1 MFSAYGRLV
10 LVLLVAFP
18 LGRAYAHN
26 EDHTAHAIPITG
38 ITVDGRLDDWPK
50 QMAVYSIDW
59 VSPEYYKTE
68 PPQGPE
74 DLTASFRV
82 GYDAGDNVLYV
93 ATMVRDDDWV
103 IDSQKGSFTD
113 QDLTEIYI
121 DADHS
126 GGDAANMQMP
136 GSKDAQQYVMV
147 AGPSRLYGFG
157 SVTNDFM
164 LNAGDTR
171 ASGVYAAS
179 LRVGQYT
186 VYEWAIPLWSSFPD
200 QRYSIEPG
208 AVIGFDAVVT
218 DADGDEPG
226 NWVAWTPGASKI
238 ANSDRL
244 GNLVLVNNY
253 DGLDM
258 DLQPTLPADLQIAH
272 GALARI
278 SGRVLRNGTDAGWS
292 DVGVQ
297 LLTAAGQP
305 ISSART
311 DSAGYYEIW
320 TVAGSYQL
328 STLSPA
334 KSEVLMLEV
343 TAGQRRERADLA
355 TELARISGR
364 VTNPEGAPWI
374 RFTVAVQGSADG
386 EASVEEARQ
395 FYHADGSYM
404 LSLAPGSYEISIAD
418 SEGAEPRQVVLESG
432 DHIKEVHFTPENV
445 EFVNEFGGLFAL
457 PERGMPSGIPLP
469 LVLLT
474 GGVCLLGLMALVPL
488 YRRRAALGGVL
499 LAPAQTF
506 RYLAAKPDWKGPL
519 LIQLIY
525 ALIPIVALF
534 NTLPIPGLE
543 IPALG
548 FLIGVV
554 MLVGITLFVVSLWM
568 AETAV
573 LWGLARLAGQAP
585 SFRAVLCSVGY
596 ANTPVL
602 LASLFVIGTL
612 LAGAGPSSSDY
623 SPPFSL
629 GAFWPDLAGGD
640 AVVKTLLDLI
650 EPLWLWSLWLTV
662 PALQAITALTPGRA
676 KLVVVAHALI
686 YVAAMVGFAAF
697 GEMASSM
704 TPSMTSSP

>member
-1 MFSAYGRLV
+1 MFSAYSSLV
-10 LVLLVAFP
+10 LVLLVSFP

-38 ITVDGRLDDWPK
+38 IAIDGRLDDWPK

-59 VSPEYYKTE
+59 VSPKYYKPE

-93 ATMVRDDDWV
+93 AVVVRDDDWV

-126 GGDAANMQMP
+126 GGDAANMQMQW
-136 GSKDAQQYVMV
+136 SKDAQQYTMI
-147 AGPSRLYGFG
+147 AGPSRLYGLS
-157 SVTNDFM
+157 SVDNNPT

-200 QRYSIEPG
+200 QRHSIKPG

-226 NWVAWTPGASKI
+226 NWVAWTAGALKL
-238 ANSDRL
+238 ANPDRL

-258 DLQPTLPADLQIAH
+258 NLQPTLPADLQMAY

-278 SGRVLRNGTDAGWS
+278 SGRVLRNGTDEGWS
-292 DVGVQ
+292 DVGVR

-305 ISSART
+305 ISSSRA

-320 TVAGSYQL
+320 TVAGSYHL

-343 TAGQRRERADLA
+343 TAGQRREKADLA

-457 PERGMPSGIPLP
+457 PERGMPSGRPLP

-519 LIQLIY
+519 LMQLIFG
-525 ALIPIVALF
+525 IVPAIALF
-534 NTLPIPGLE
+534 NAVTSPSLPSVLIIVTGVMML
-543 IPALG
+543 LG
-548 FLIGVV
+548 FTLLAVV
-554 MLVGITLFVVSLWM
+554 LWM

-573 LWGLARLAGQAP
+573 LWGLVRLAGQDP
-585 SFRAVLCSVGY
+585 SFRALLCSVGY

-602 LASLFVIGTL
+602 LASLFAIGTL

-623 SPPFSL
+623 SPPSSL
-629 GAFWPDLAGGD
+629 GAFWPDLASGD
-640 AVVKTLLDLI
+640 AVVQTLLDLI
-650 EPLWLWSLWLTV
+650 DPFWLWSLWLTV
-662 PALQAITALTPGRA
+662 PALQAVTAFTPVRA
-676 KLVVVAHALI
+676 RWVVAAYVLIVVAYLAGSAALGG
-686 YVAAMVGFAAF
+686 VSPSMTT
-697 GEMASSM
+697 SM
-704 TPSMTSSP
+704 TPSP

>member
-38 ITVDGRLDDWPK
+38 ITIDGRLDDWPK

-59 VSPEYYKTE
+59 VSPEYYKPE

-74 DLTASFRV
+74 DMTASFRV

-93 ATMVRDDDWV
+93 AIVVRDDDWV

-200 QRYSIEPG
+200 QRYSIKTG

-258 DLQPTLPADLQIAH
+258 DLQPTLPADLQIAY

-457 PERGMPSGIPLP
+457 PERGMPSGRPLP

-519 LIQLIY
+519 LMLIY
-525 ALIPIVALF
+525 ALIPIVALSD
-534 NTLPIPGLE
+534 TLPIPGLE
-543 IPALG
+543 IPAPG

-573 LWGLARLAGQAP
+573 LWGLVRLAGQAP

-602 LASLFVIGTL
+602 LASLFAIGAL
-612 LAGAGPSSSDY
+612 LAG
-623 SPPFSL
+623 
-629 GAFWPDLAGGD
+629 AGGD
-640 AVVKTLLDLI
+640 AVVKTLLYLI
-650 EPLWLWSLWLTV
+650 EPLWSLWLRV

-676 KLVVVAHALI
+676 KLVVVAYALI
-686 YVAAMVGFAAF
+686 YVVAIVGLVAF
-697 GEMASSM
+697 IGMASSM

>member
-1 MFSAYGRLV
+1 
-10 LVLLVAFP
+10 
-18 LGRAYAHN
+18 
-26 EDHTAHAIPITG
+26 
-38 ITVDGRLDDWPK
+38 
-50 QMAVYSIDW
+50 
-59 VSPEYYKTE
+59 
-68 PPQGPE
+68 
-74 DLTASFRV
+74 
-82 GYDAGDNVLYV
+82 
-93 ATMVRDDDWV
+93 DWV

-126 GGDAANMQMP
+126 GGDAANMQMQW
-136 GSKDAQQYVMV
+136 SKDAQQYTMI
-147 AGPSRLYGFG
+147 AGPSRLYGLS
-157 SVTNDFM
+157 SVDNNPM

-226 NWVAWTPGASKI
+226 NWVAWTAGALKL

-244 GNLVLVNNY
+244 GDLVLVNNY

-258 DLQPTLPADLQIAH
+258 DLQPTLPADLQIAY

-278 SGRVLRNGTDAGWS
+278 SGRVLRNGTDEGWS

-334 KSEVLMLEV
+334 NSEVLMLEV

-355 TELARISGR
+355 TEFARISGR

-386 EASVEEARQ
+386 EVSVEEARQ

-418 SEGAEPRQVVLESG
+418 SEGAEPCQVVLESG

-445 EFVNEFGGLFAL
+445 EFIDEFGELFAL
-457 PERGMPSGIPLP
+457 PERGMPLP
-469 LVLLT
+469 LVVLT
-474 GGVCLLGLMALVPL
+474 SGVCLLGLMALVPL

-506 RYLAAKPDWKGPL
+506 RHLAAKPDWKGPL
-519 LIQLIY
+519 LMQLIY
-525 ALIPIVALF
+525 VLIPIVVLS

-554 MLVGITLFVVSLWM
+554 MFVCITLFITLFVVSLWM

-573 LWGLARLAGQAP
+573 LWGLARLAVQAL

-602 LASLFVIGTL
+602 LASLFAIGTL
-612 LAGAGPSSSDY
+612 LAGADPSSFDS
-623 SPPFSL
+623 SPPSSL

-640 AVVKTLLDLI
+640 AVVKMLLDLI
-650 EPLWLWSLWLTV
+650 EPFWLWSLWLTV

-676 KLVVVAHALI
+676 KLVVIAHALI

-697 GEMASSM
+697 GEMVSSI
-704 TPSMTSSP
+704 TPSMISSP

>member
-38 ITVDGRLDDWPK
+38 ITIDGRLDDWPK
-50 QMAVYSIDW
+50 QMVVYSIDW
-59 VSPEYYKTE
+59 VSPEYYKPE

-74 DLTASFRV
+74 DMTASFRV

-93 ATMVRDDDWV
+93 AIVVRDDDWV

-200 QRYSIEPG
+200 QRYSIKTG

-258 DLQPTLPADLQIAH
+258 DLQPTLPADLQIAY

-457 PERGMPSGIPLP
+457 PERGMPSGRPLP

-488 YRRRAALGGVL
+488 YRRRAALGGGCC
-499 LAPAQTF
+499 
-506 RYLAAKPDWKGPL
+506 W
-519 LIQLIY
+519 
-525 ALIPIVALF
+525 
-534 NTLPIPGLE
+534 
-543 IPALG
+543 
-548 FLIGVV
+548 
-554 MLVGITLFVVSLWM
+554 
-568 AETAV
+568 
-573 LWGLARLAGQAP
+573 
-585 SFRAVLCSVGY
+585 LC
-596 ANTPVL
+596 
-602 LASLFVIGTL
+602 
-612 LAGAGPSSSDY
+612 
-623 SPPFSL
+623 
-629 GAFWPDLAGGD
+629 PDLSIFSCKA
-640 AVVKTLLDLI
+640 
-650 EPLWLWSLWLTV
+650 
-662 PALQAITALTPGRA
+662 
-676 KLVVVAHALI
+676 
-686 YVAAMVGFAAF
+686 
-697 GEMASSM
+697 
-704 TPSMTSSP
+704 

>member
-38 ITVDGRLDDWPK
+38 ITIDGRLDDWPK
-50 QMAVYSIDW
+50 QMVVYSIDW
-59 VSPEYYKTE
+59 VSPEYYKPE

-74 DLTASFRV
+74 DMTASFRV

-93 ATMVRDDDWV
+93 AIVVRDDDWV

-200 QRYSIEPG
+200 QRYSIKTG

-218 DADGDEPG
+218 DADGDELG
-226 NWVAWTPGASKI
+226 NWVAWTAGALKL

-244 GNLVLVNNY
+244 GDLVLVNNY

-258 DLQPTLPADLQIAH
+258 DLQPTLPADLQIAY

-278 SGRVLRNGTDAGWS
+278 SGRVLRNGTDVGWS

-334 KSEVLMLEV
+334 KSEMLMLEV

-457 PERGMPSGIPLP
+457 PERGMPSGMPLP

-519 LIQLIY
+519 LMQIY
-525 ALIPIVALF
+525 ALIQIVALS

-543 IPALG
+543 IPAPG

-568 AETAV
+568 AETAI

-602 LASLFVIGTL
+602 LGSLFAIGAL
-612 LAGAGPSSSDY
+612 LAGAGE
-623 SPPFSL
+623 
-629 GAFWPDLAGGD
+629 D

-650 EPLWLWSLWLTV
+650 EPLWLLWLRV

-676 KLVVVAHALI
+676 KLVVVAYALI
-686 YVAAMVGFAAF
+686 YVVAFVGLVAF
-697 GEMASSM
+697 IGMASSM